1 MLRVVSPRK
10 ASPAV
15 RSELIAAAAQL
26 LAQEGPTAFTLR
38 RVASEAG
45 TTTMAIYTHFG
56 SMDELK
62 REVRRKGY
70 GALAG
75 AMAAAPAS
83 ADARADLEAL
93 CRSYN
98 AFAREQP
105 DLYRVMFMEAPLDE
119 ADAQECAGTFA
130 TLAAGA
136 QRYLGDGD
144 GTALAMELW
153 AAGHGI
159 ATLELSALLT
169 PEQADGLA
177 HSLREK
183 LL

>member
-15 RSELIAAAAQL
+15 RSELIAAGAQL

-38 RVASEAG
+38 RVAGAAG

-62 REVRRKGY
+62 REVRRQGY

-75 AMAAAPAS
+75 AMAAAPATD
-83 ADARADLEAL
+83 DARADLEAL

-119 ADAQECAGTFA
+119 ADAAECAGTFA
-130 TLAAGA
+130 TLVAGA
-136 QRYLGDGD
+136 QRYLDDGD

-177 HSLREK
+177 ESIRTK